1 MPDMRHMD
9 TKLVRTAGMRT
20 QCDQRDTVPGR
31 LEQAHF
37 AVRGLPVRIDHHA
50 FKAGAPLLLQPVGD
64 SQAGRRLAGDQRQI
78 GLFHITPGKG
88 GGQAACRRA
97 ITCQQQQSRCVAVDP
112 VDKPHPVGRIAGQ
125 RLQHAVN
132 VTRCSR
138 ATLNGEPGRLVDGD
152 PTVPLG
158 DNHLGELGAKPRRCG
173 GRLIDLAWRL
183 AVTKMRRQA
192 QDLASL
198 EPRCRF
204 GSGPVHT
211 DQSGAQHLLDRSL
224 RQTRH
229 GAPQEPVKPAS
240 SLGVRHLDKP
250 PVR

>member
-1 MPDMRHMD
+1 M
-9 TKLVRTAGMRT
+9 
-20 QCDQRDTVPGR
+20 PGR

-37 AVRGLPVRIDHHA
+37 AVRGLSVLINHHA
-50 FKAGAPLLLQPVGD
+50 FKTRAPLLQQRIGD
-64 SQAGRRLAGDQRQI
+64 PQVGRRLAGDQRQI
-78 GLFHITPGKG
+78 GLFHIAPGKG
-88 GGQAACRRA
+88 GGQAACRHA

-138 ATLNGEPGRLVDGD
+138 TALNGEPGRLVDGD
-152 PTVPLG
+152 PPVPLG
-158 DNHLGELGAKPRRCG
+158 DNHLGEPGAKLRRCG
-173 GRLIDLAWRL
+173 GCLSDLAWRL
-183 AVTKMRRQA
+183 AVTKMWRQA

-204 GSGPVHT
+204 GPGPIHT
-211 DQSGAQHLLDRSL
+211 DQPGAQHLFDRPL

-240 SLGVRHLDKP
+240 GLGVRHLDKP